1 MSEEE
6 VRSWYQAFLMFYQ
19 DVPFGRIP
27 KKYVRDGVFGIRLL
41 TFEEFRRML

>member
-6 VRSWYQAFLMFYQ
+6 VRSWYQAFLIFYR

-27 KKYVRDGVFGIRLL
+27 KKFVRYGVFGMRLI
-41 TFEEFRRML
+41 TFEEFKRMI